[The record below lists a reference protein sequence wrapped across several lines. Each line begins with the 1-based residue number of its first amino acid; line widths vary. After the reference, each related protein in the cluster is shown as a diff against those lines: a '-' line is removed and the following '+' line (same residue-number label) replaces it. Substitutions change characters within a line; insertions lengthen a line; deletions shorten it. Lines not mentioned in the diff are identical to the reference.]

1 MMMSRVFALMLVV
14 LAVGLTATSSFAQSP
29 GSTVITVTPPAPQPV
44 VVQPQAA
51 LPPASTTAIV
61 RQVDV
66 PNTRVVLS
74 NGSVV
79 YLRPDTPVFFN
90 GRALS
95 VSDLRPGDQIV
106 IAAPPA
112 APVVVTPSAVAV
124 SALPREFVVVEGQ
137 SIQVLQRPQTP

>member
-14 LAVGLTATSSFAQSP
+14 LAVGLTATSSFAQSS

-44 VVQPQAA
+44 VVQPPAA
-51 LPPASTTAIV
+51 LPPANTTAIV

-74 NGSVV
+74 DGSVV

-124 SALPREFVVVEGQ
+124 SALPREFVIVEGQ

>member
-1 MMMSRVFALMLVV
+1 MMSRVFALTLVV
-14 LAVGLTATSSFAQSP
+14 LAVGMTATSSCAQNP

-44 VVQPQAA
+44 MVQPPAA
-51 LPPASTTAIV
+51 LHPASTTAIV

-74 NGSVV
+74 DGSVV

-95 VSDLRPGDQIV
+95 VSELRPGDQIL

-112 APVVVTPSAVAV
+112 APVVATPSTVTV
-124 SALPREFVVVEGQ
+124 SGLPREFVIVEGQ